1 MSIPKFIDAGQPAGI
16 RSETETF
23 LLGIVGAGGSSSKS
37 IAVGDWVAVDTSF
50 TGSDRVLYVIEAAGV
65 ATVGN
70 PAVIGVALE
79 AVEVDEPAT
88 VGVVASVKVRV
99 CTSGYCASASVAGAA
114 VAGSALVGP
123 IGTAGQAAIEVPGT
137 TSGKLCG
144 VALAAD
150 TANYAPVLVLKN
162 F

>member
-1 MSIPKFIDAGQPAGI
+1 MATSTLIQRLEAGETGVSN
-16 RSETETF
+16 RSQTETF
-23 LLGIVGAGGSSSKS
+23 LAGGAIS
-37 IAVGDWVAVDTSF
+37 AGDWVALDTSK
-50 TGSDRVLYVIEAAGV
+50 TGADKALYVVEAAGV
-65 ATVGN
+65 ATVGQAN
-70 PAVIGVALE
+70 VIGVAL
-79 AVEVDEPAT
+79 ADAAADE
-88 VGVVASVKVRV
+88 KVLV
-99 CTSGYCASASVAGAA
+99 CIAGYCAKASVAGAA

-150 TANYAPVLVLKN
+150 VANYAEVLVIKT